1 MIELTANDC
10 VFCRIIRREIPAV
23 IIDEDDA
30 TIVFLSLENH
40 PLVVTRKH
48 VPDVLSL
55 DDELASQV
63 MRETVRIARAVKD
76 GLRCDGI
83 RLSQAN
89 GAAAGQDVFH
99 FHMHVYPCWENR
111 PDRNVWSSGSISH
124 ERRDQIAGKI
134 KESLAG
140 SD

>member
-10 VFCRIIRREIPAV
+10 VFCRIIRRETPAV

-48 VPDVLSL
+48 VPNVFSL
-55 DDELASQV
+55 DDDLATRV
-63 MRETVRIARAVKD
+63 MRKTVRIARAVKD
-76 GLRCDGI
+76 GLQCDGI

-89 GAAAGQDVFH
+89 GVAAGQDVFH
-99 FHMHVYPCWENR
+99 FHLHVYPCWET
-111 PDRNVWSSGSISH
+111 PPGKSVWSSGSIDSVFR
-124 ERRDQIAGKI
+124 EQIAVRI
-134 KESLAG
+134 REALL
-140 SD
+140 